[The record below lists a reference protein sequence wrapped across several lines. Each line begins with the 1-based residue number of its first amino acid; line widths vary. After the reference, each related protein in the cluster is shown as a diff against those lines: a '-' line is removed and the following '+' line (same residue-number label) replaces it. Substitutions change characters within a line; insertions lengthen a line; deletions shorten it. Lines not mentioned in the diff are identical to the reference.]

1 MKIWEPKHPGTL
13 WATPGLLQ
21 DSIKMVLFEQKKT
34 KLWNKQ
40 HLVENNTEIMQHALK
55 MQ

>member
-1 MKIWEPKHPGTL
+1 M
-13 WATPGLLQ
+13 
-21 DSIKMVLFEQKKT
+21 KMVLFEQKEI
-34 KLWNKQ
+34 KLRNKQ